1 MSSHTNSPPRT
12 PWHEAV
18 NPRGVIGY
26 RRASGARPWRRLVDA
41 RARDAPSIAGPD
53 ACCVQRVSVD
63 GVSIPIHHGA
73 AAVRSRHRGVD
84 VQLAGANVFPTYTLA
99 LDYDVHSVVVTG
111 ELRSVKYRRARRRA
125 SKPSPR
131 GRSSSRAGGIAFPND
146 PLARRTR
153 IDGAGCKDGQ
163 QRFDLAFDQARR
175 DTRWRSV
182 NRYRL
187 LNGAAT
193 AADASASPSIPPP
206 VPASDSA
213 STCRH

>member
-41 RARDAPSIAGPD
+41 RARDASSIAGPD

-99 LDYDVHSVVVTG
+99 LDYDIHSVVVT
-111 ELRSVKYRRARRRA
+111 
-125 SKPSPR
+125 
-131 GRSSSRAGGIAFPND
+131 GGIAFPND

-153 IDGAGCKDGQ
+153 IDVAGCKDGQ

-206 VPASDSA
+206 VPASGSA